1 MVMSVIPDP
10 NPLPLVLVL
19 TPVYNESAGLEAYET
34 AVSQTLLSRSDCDV
48 RILFIDDGSSDDSW
62 QKICAIAARD
72 QRFRGVRLSRNYGSH
87 IALSAGFANAGNAD
101 AVATLACDLQDPP
114 SVVMQFIDAWKRGAD
129 IVWGKRTSRDESLLK
144 IWTSRAFERLIRRYA
159 MPSGSRF
166 TTGSFLLVD
175 RKVAECFAQFQEHN
189 RVTFALVAWTG
200 FSETIVEYE
209 RQRRRTGRSGW
220 TYGRM
225 IKTMYDTFIGFS
237 QAPIRA
243 MTVTGTVV
251 SMLTIP
257 MAAYIL
263 YHRIVGHPILGW
275 TSTLLPITLF
285 FGLQFLMM
293 GITGEYLYRIYA
305 EVVRR
310 PLYFVS
316 DSTWRDS
323 LSHGSRA
330 QRHFTDEAQVKTSRP
345 T

>member
-1 MVMSVIPDP
+1 VIPDSNRSP
-10 NPLPLVLVL
+10 VVLVL
-19 TPVYNESAGLEAYET
+19 TPVYNEGAGLEAYET
-34 AVSQTLLSRSDCDV
+34 AVTRTLLSRSDCDV
-48 RILFIDDGSSDDSW
+48 RVLFIDDGSSDDSW

-72 QRFRGVRLSRNYGSH
+72 QRFRGIRLSRNQGSH
-87 IALSAGFANAGNAD
+87 IALTAGFANVGDAD

-114 SVVMQFIDAWKRGAD
+114 EVVMQFIDAWKRGAD
-129 IVWGKRTSRDESLLK
+129 IVWGKRTSRDEALLR
-144 IWTSRAFERLIRRYA
+144 IYTSRAFESLIRRYA
-159 MPSGSRF
+159 MPPGSHF

-175 RKVAECFAQFQEHN
+175 RKVADCFAQFQERN

-209 RQRRRTGRSGW
+209 RHRRRTGRSGW

-237 QAPIRA
+237 QTPIRV
-243 MTVTGTVV
+243 MTVAGGAV
-251 SMLTIP
+251 SLLTIP
-257 MAAYIL
+257 MAGYLL

-275 TSTLLPITLF
+275 TSTMLPMTLF

-293 GITGEYLYRIYA
+293 GIVGEYLYRIYT

-316 DSTWRDS
+316 DTTWAESPR
-323 LSHGSRA
+323 G
-330 QRHFTDEAQVKTSRP
+330 QRIEAVRHAPK
-345 T
+345 